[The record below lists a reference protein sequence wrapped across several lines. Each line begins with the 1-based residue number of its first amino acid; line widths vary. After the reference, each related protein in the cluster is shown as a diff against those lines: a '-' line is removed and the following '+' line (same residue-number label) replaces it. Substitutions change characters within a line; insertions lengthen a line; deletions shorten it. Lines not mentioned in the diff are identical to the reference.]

1 MTNRGHHEDASATT
15 VNVIWKREKMR
26 MCGCRRGGEVV
37 SRRKGESQHFI
48 VVQSDQGRLRTLQVA
63 TLFTC
68 FVGRHA
74 CAMWMHNATTILG
87 RWRLV
92 KQKTFGGKIWSILF
106 QVLFIGTTKV
116 ATHGGLVLSI

>member
-1 MTNRGHHEDASATT
+1 MTKRGHHEGAGATT
-15 VNVIWKREKMR
+15 VDVIWKREKMR

-37 SRRKGESQHFI
+37 ARRKGDESQHFT
-48 VVQSDQGRLRTLQVA
+48 VMQSDQGRLRTLQEA
-63 TLFTC
+63 TFFTC

-92 KQKTFGGKIWSILF
+92 KQQTLWW
-106 QVLFIGTTKV
+106 
-116 ATHGGLVLSI
+116 